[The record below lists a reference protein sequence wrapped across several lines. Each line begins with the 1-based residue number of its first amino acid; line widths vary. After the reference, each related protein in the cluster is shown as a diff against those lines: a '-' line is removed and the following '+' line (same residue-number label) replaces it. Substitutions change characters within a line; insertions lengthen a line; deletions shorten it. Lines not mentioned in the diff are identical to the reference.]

1 MKNIADI
8 KIPCLMSVTFQKYT
22 VTKFITEDIKN
33 YVVKKRE
40 VQNRLQET
48 SIDDN
53 LDTSLIDKLWGTFLW
68 IVTNNYFNF
77 YY

>member
-8 KIPCLMSVTFQKYT
+8 KILCLISVTFQKYT

-40 VQNRLQET
+40 VQTDYR
-48 SIDDN
+48 
-53 LDTSLIDKLWGTFLW
+53 KLPSMT
-68 IVTNNYFNF
+68 T
-77 YY
+77 

>member
-1 MKNIADI
+1 
-8 KIPCLMSVTFQKYT
+8 MSVTFQKYT

-40 VQNRLQET
+40 VQNRLPET

-53 LDTSLIDKLWGTFLW
+53 LDTSLIDKL
-68 IVTNNYFNF
+68 
-77 YY
+77 